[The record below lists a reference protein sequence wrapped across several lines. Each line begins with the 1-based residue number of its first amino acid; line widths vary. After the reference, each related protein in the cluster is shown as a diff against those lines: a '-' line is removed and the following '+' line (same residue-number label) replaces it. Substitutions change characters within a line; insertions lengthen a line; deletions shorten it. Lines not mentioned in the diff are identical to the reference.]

1 MFLNLILLAVGF
13 VLLTK
18 GADFFVDGASALAEK
33 FKIPS
38 IIIGLTIVAMG
49 TSAPEASV
57 SLISAIKGSGGVA
70 IGNVIGSNIANVFL
84 ILGFASLIS
93 PLVIQKNTI
102 KYEIPFVG
110 FITVLLG
117 FFGWY
122 FGQINR
128 LAAFIFIVLFV
139 LFLLYLFKISKNID
153 EVDESLGRMP
163 IYKMIIFLIVGL
175 AALVYGSNLTVES
188 AIAIAKIFHVSER
201 IIGLTIVAFGTSL
214 PELATSC
221 IASFKRQNDIAV
233 GNIIGSN
240 IFNILFVLGL
250 TGLIRPI
257 PFEHVFLFDCFVALM
272 AAVGLFF
279 YTYRT
284 KTLTKFQGL
293 SFLLLYV
300 FYLGYLIIK

>member
-1 MFLNLILLAVGF
+1 MNEVLQTLTEEQRKAVDWMIKNNLQ
-13 VLLTK
+13 
-18 GADFFVDGASALAEK
+18 DFCDSVKSG
-33 FKIPS
+33 
-38 IIIGLTIVAMG
+38 IIN
-49 TSAPEASV
+49 P
-57 SLISAIKGSGGVA
+57 
-70 IGNVIGSNIANVFL
+70 
-84 ILGFASLIS
+84 
-93 PLVIQKNTI
+93 NT
-102 KYEIPFVG
+102 
-110 FITVLLG
+110 T
-117 FFGWY
+117 
-122 FGQINR
+122 
-128 LAAFIFIVLFV
+128 
-139 LFLLYLFKISKNID
+139 
-153 EVDESLGRMP
+153 
-163 IYKMIIFLIVGL
+163 
-175 AALVYGSNLTVES
+175 
-188 AIAIAKIFHVSER
+188 IAKIFHVSER

-279 YTYRT
+279 YTCRT